1 MNETKVRILDAAE
14 KLIADQGLDVSLRAI
29 TSAAGVNLAAVNYH
43 FQSKDALI
51 DAIVA
56 RRIEPVN
63 ALRLQMLEAVERE
76 AGNGQ
81 LPLEGVLRALVAPLT
96 EMDATGLEHLR
107 ALAGRLYSVPED
119 FIQRVFDGHLA
130 PIATRFIGALARA
143 APTLT
148 PEQRVWCMMF
158 TIGSLIHVLNWS
170 NVLPRISNG
179 LVDPSDS
186 KKFTERLIAFSAAGF
201 RAFEDRELERSHA

>member
-14 KLIADQGLDVSLRAI
+14 KLIAEQGADVSLRAI

-43 FQSKDALI
+43 FQSKEALI

-63 ALRLQMLEAVERE
+63 AQRLEMLEALERE
-76 AGNGQ
+76 AGDGP

-96 EMDATGLEHLR
+96 EMDARGLEHIRPLM
-107 ALAGRLYSVPED
+107 GRLYSVPEE
-119 FIQRVFDGHLA
+119 FIQRVFDRHLA
-130 PIATRFIGALARA
+130 PIAARFIDALARA
-143 APTLT
+143 LPNLT
-148 PEQRVWCMMF
+148 PGQRMWCMMF
-158 TIGSLIHVLNWS
+158 TVGALIHVLNWS
-170 NVLPRISNG
+170 SVLPHISNG

-186 KKFTERLIAFSAAGF
+186 KTFTERLIAFSAAGF
-201 RAFEDRELERSHA
+201 RAFELEQTHA